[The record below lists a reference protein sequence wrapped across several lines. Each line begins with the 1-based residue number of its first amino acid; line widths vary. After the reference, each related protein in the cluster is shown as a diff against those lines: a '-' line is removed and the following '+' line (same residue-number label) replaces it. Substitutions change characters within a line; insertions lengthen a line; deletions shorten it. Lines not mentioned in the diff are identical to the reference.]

1 MALRSALIDV
11 HTHRRAGSAGL
22 SLEADGYG
30 DPAAPPALLLHGGGQ
45 TRHSWGGTARR
56 LAEAGF
62 YAVTVDLR
70 GHGGSDWD
78 PTGEY
83 HHEGFRDDAIA
94 LARGFDTPPVMIGAS
109 LGGISSL
116 LAIHTAGND
125 LARAL
130 VLVDI
135 GTRMEADGAAR
146 IMAFMRGGEDGFD
159 SLEAVADA
167 VAAYNPHRPRPKDV
181 SGLEKNLRRG
191 EDGRWRWHWDPD
203 FLKVDPDTSDSF
215 ITPTLLDD
223 AAESLTLPTLL
234 VRGKV
239 SDLLSEEGA
248 RTFLEQV
255 PHAAFAD
262 VSGAGHMV
270 AGDRND
276 QFSDAVLDFL
286 ARGAPVR
293 GGEGEGGDRRGA

>member
-1 MALRSALIDV
+1 MRTVEIDV
-11 HTHRRAGSAGL
+11 TPRRFEGSQGL
-22 SLEADGYG
+22 SLAADAFGRPE
-30 DPAAPPALLLHGGGQ
+30 DPPAVLLHGGGQ
-45 TRHSWGGTARR
+45 TRHSWRGTAER
-56 LAEAGF
+56 LAEAGW
-62 YAVTVDLR
+62 YAVSVDLR
-70 GHGGSDWD
+70 GHGESDWD

-83 HHEGFRDDAIA
+83 HHEAFRDDVIA
-94 LARGFDTPPVMIGAS
+94 VARAFERPPVLIGAS

-116 LAIHTAGND
+116 LAVAEAGND

-135 GTRMEADGAAR
+135 GTRMEQAGTQR
-146 IMAFMRGGEDGFD
+146 IMQFMQGGMEGFE

-167 VAAYNPHRPRPKDV
+167 VAAYNPHRPRPDDV

-191 EDGRWRWHWDPD
+191 PDGRWHWHWDPN
-203 FLKVDPDTSDSF
+203 FLKVDPDVGDKF
-215 ITPTLLDD
+215 VTPTLLDD
-223 AAESLTLPTLL
+223 AARSLTLPTLL
-234 VRGKV
+234 VRGKM

-248 RTFLEQV
+248 RVFLEQV

-276 QFSDAVLDFL
+276 LFTQAVMSFL
-286 ARGAPVR
+286 EREA
-293 GGEGEGGDRRGA
+293 